1 MNRRQ
6 KIIVSVTG
14 IFLVLLLLVGL
25 TYAYFLTRITVNT
38 NDKSISVSTANLAIV
53 YGNDDGSVIGSG
65 EKITPGTTFEP
76 KTFTVTN
83 NGNANTDYVVVI
95 EDANVT
101 YAETIEVD
109 GVTQTAGTET
119 IFESNDFTY
128 TLTCESGCNSVQE
141 STTFPIEGG
150 ILVGNRL
157 DVGET
162 QTYTLTL
169 TYNETGEN
177 QSNDMNKKLEAKI
190 NIKDITTIN
199 PYSDKPNTLAYNIIN
214 NAVALT
220 NEEKSLGYAELVGA
234 PYTKVAAEKTEIVGN
249 KGYEVPGDYDLL
261 LTPAFQTRYI
271 TYATEY
277 SINPETGKFSLVN
290 PKVCK
295 YNESN
300 CVRDLVASG
309 EKIYVP
315 RDIALALFSV
325 DGSMKTYEELDY
337 IYRITKA
344 PNISET
350 ENIKIKLRTITIQPE
365 SVISTTAD
373 EYGTSY
379 YYRGAVKNNY
389 VNFNRM
395 CWRIVRIEGD
405 GSVRMILAD
414 KDAECSEETL
424 AKVDSSIIAKGHLT
438 YPWDEDGNDQYL
450 YDYIGQQYIYEGV
463 TYEPYDIEAWEQNMM
478 HVKKAYEVFL
488 NGGTIKYTE
497 DGTYK
502 GDGTDVIITQ
512 EFAGFSEE
520 NMDLL
525 ESKKICI
532 GDRSKLY
539 NKHDGGTIYPYL
551 AFKRLYEDKYA
562 TLLCNGVDYSELS
575 KIFPLTI
582 DEVILAGGIVD
593 HYNSPSANY
602 SHYIRENAMTN
613 WWLLS
618 YAGNFYENINYTF
631 GTRYF
636 SVEDKRINMLATPGN
651 FYGIRPVISLIPN
664 VELTSGDGSITNPY
678 KIN

>member
-25 TYAYFLTRITVNT
+25 TYAYFLTRITGNT

-53 YGNDDGSVIGSG
+53 YGNDDGSVIGEG

-83 NGNANTDYVVVI
+83 QGNANTDYVVVI
-95 EDANVT
+95 EEANVT

-109 GVTQTAGTET
+109 GVTQTAGAEAT
-119 IFESNDFTY
+119 FESNDFTY

-141 STTFPIEGG
+141 PTAFPIEGG

-162 QTYTLTL
+162 QTYSFTL

-220 NEEKSLGYAELVGA
+220 NEEKASGYAELVGA
-234 PYTKVAAEKTEIVGN
+234 PYTKVGFETSEFTVGN
-249 KGYEVPGDYDLL
+249 AYETSTNIERA
-261 LTPAFQTRYI
+261 LTTTTQGKYF

-277 SINPETGKFSLVN
+277 SINPDTGKFSLVN
-290 PKVCK
+290 PKSCK
-295 YNESN
+295 YSDSN
-300 CVRDLVASG
+300 CISDLVAEGQKIYLPGENVSSYSSADG
-309 EKIYVP
+309 SLVTYENLNHIFWVVKAPSSTNEKIFMTIRP
-315 RDIALALFSV
+315 
-325 DGSMKTYEELDY
+325 
-337 IYRITKA
+337 IT
-344 PNISET
+344 N
-350 ENIKIKLRTITIQPE
+350 QPE
-365 SVISTTAD
+365 SVISATAD

-424 AKVDSSIIAKGHLT
+424 AKSESSIIGKGNLA
-438 YPWDEDGNDQYL
+438 YIYANDDTRPP
-450 YDYIGQQYIYEGV
+450 YDYIAQPIIDSTG
-463 TYEPYDIEAWEQNMM
+463 THDPYDIEYMEENTL
-478 HVKKAYEVFL
+478 HIKKAYNTFL
-488 NGGTIKYTE
+488 YGGTIEYTSNGSYE
-497 DGTYK
+497 N
-502 GDGTDVIITQ
+502 DGTDVIITQ
-512 EFAGFSEE
+512 EYAGFSEE
-520 NMDLL
+520 NLDLL
-525 ESKKICI
+525 KSEEICI
-532 GDRSKLY
+532 GSKKQNY
-539 NKHDGGTIYPYL
+539 EYEEGNFYYSST
-551 AFKRLYEDKYA
+551 FKRLFDDKYV
-562 TLLCNGVDYSELS
+562 TLLCNGEDSTESY
-575 KIFPLTI
+575 KMFPLTI
-582 DEVILAGGIVD
+582 DEVILAGGIIND
-593 HYNSPSANY
+593 TMNTSYNY
-602 SHYIRENAMTN
+602 SYYLGENAMTD

-618 YAGNFYENINYTF
+618 YSGNYYGTPLYRYMLYFGFYRGRIGIQNSQGNF
-631 GTRYF
+631 
-636 SVEDKRINMLATPGN
+636 K
-651 FYGIRPVISLIPN
+651 GIRPVVSLIPN

-678 KIN
+678 VIG